1 MIIETTLGYIFVGL
15 LFLTVFSA
23 MFFGCCYIK
32 EATRRMRAEE
42 KARHYRRRL
51 DDCEAE
57 LYKRDFIKDLQNA
70 EVNEDVKAAE
80 VCKVSNK

>member
-15 LFLTVFSA
+15 LFFAVFSA

-57 LYKRDFIKDLQNA
+57 LYKRDFLADLRKSQIDGEEEIK
-70 EVNEDVKAAE
+70 
-80 VCKVSNK
+80 SNVGI